1 MRYYKNIVNNYIDR
15 VGIGSGGEEITEREY
30 NQILA
35 IIKTKP
41 ASTGTTGYRL
51 RTNLTWEEYEL
62 EPIEPV
68 EEEATAE
75 EILSI
80 LTGESA

>member
-1 MRYYKNIVNNYIDR
+1 MRYYKSIVNNYIDR

-41 ASTGTTGYRL
+41 QASGTTGYHL
-51 RTNLTWEEYEL
+51 KSDLTWEEYEL
-62 EPIEPV
+62 EPIEPI